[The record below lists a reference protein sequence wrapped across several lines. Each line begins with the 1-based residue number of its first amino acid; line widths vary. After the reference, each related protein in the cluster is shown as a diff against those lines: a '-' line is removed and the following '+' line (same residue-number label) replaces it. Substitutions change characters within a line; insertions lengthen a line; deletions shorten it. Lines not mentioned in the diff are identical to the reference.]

1 VSIIAPFGKIHTVVG
16 PGYETVTNDVI
27 PPGEFRIWN
36 NATMEVGEVAC
47 QKKMRCHEWCHV
59 YQTGDFTSPD
69 VPTQP
74 NFEGSRRQFLRRVD
88 RLFGEHDEV
97 DLNTLAHRIRLDHT

>member
-1 VSIIAPFGKIHTVVG
+1 MSLIAPFGEIHTVVE

-36 NATMEVGEVAC
+36 DATMEVGEVAC
-47 QKKMRCHEWCHV
+47 QKKNAVSRV
-59 YQTGDFTSPD
+59 VSRLSNGNFASPD

-74 NFEGSRRQFLRRVD
+74 SFEEIGDSSV
-88 RLFGEHDEV
+88 G
-97 DLNTLAHRIRLDHT
+97 A